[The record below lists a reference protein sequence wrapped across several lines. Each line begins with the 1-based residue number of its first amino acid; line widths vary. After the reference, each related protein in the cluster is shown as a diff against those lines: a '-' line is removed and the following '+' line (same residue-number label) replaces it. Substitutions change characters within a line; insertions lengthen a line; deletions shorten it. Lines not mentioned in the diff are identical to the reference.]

1 MCLAQ
6 KYVSSLIRLFMLS
19 WLRQALCFVSGTV
32 HSTTIRAQ
40 TQSLIHFLCLTLG
53 MLKHMISWSDGVTS
67 L

>member
-32 HSTTIRAQ
+32 QSTTILAQ
-40 TQSLIHFLCLTLG
+40 TQSLIHFLYLTLG
-53 MLKHMISWSDGVTS
+53 MLKQMISWSDGVTS